1 MNLKNYFAY
10 SKLFI
15 FAVLFFSQM
24 LGAAPE
30 KDSIDLLISKE
41 KNSSKKLILFE
52 ETLDQIKH
60 QNFEKSIQI
69 ANQAIALA
77 DQTKHFATKGNL
89 LRLKGN
95 AYYFKGKYDSCS
107 IYFYQSLKILTKEDS
122 PKNLLLLHN
131 DFGRLYRKLKDYPR
145 SLQNYES
152 AFLIEKQ
159 LNDDELLATLYNE
172 SGIVYEEMGNYD
184 EAIMRYHKS
193 LQIQEKRGDL
203 VGQGYALEF
212 IGGAYLLQKEY
223 SKSEDYL
230 QKALTIREK
239 TKDQFAIALNLNVL
253 GNLYF
258 EQKNLKKAE
267 SYYLKSKSISQK
279 IQYKDLLK
287 SNYQQ
292 LAQLYKSAGKY
303 DLAYENLEQ
312 YRLINDEIFN
322 IEKLKQ
328 VEELSTKYE
337 TAEKDKLILEQ
348 KSKIL
353 KRNVLVYSLAGFLL
367 LGFIYYRNYQN
378 KQKILLQKEIYHQ
391 NELATKALF
400 EGEQNE
406 RIRIARDLHD
416 SIGQMLSVIK
426 MNISMQEKSTES
438 SKIQSL
444 VDQTIDEV
452 RAISHNL
459 IPEELN
465 FGIISALENLAD
477 KINFSSSTKMEL
489 FIPEEIRSVQFQKQ
503 NELSIYRIVQEV
515 VNNMVK
521 HADAT
526 AISLTMKKVDHSL
539 ILNIADNG
547 KGIADQDL
555 NESKGIGW
563 KNINARVNM
572 MDGKIKINSE
582 KLAGTQIEITLPQ
595 NE

>member
-30 KDSIDLLISKE
+30 KDSIDQLISKE
-41 KNSSKKLILFE
+41 KNTSKKLILFE

-60 QNFEKSIQI
+60 QNFEKSIQL

-145 SLQNYES
+145 ALQNYES

-172 SGIVYEEMGNYD
+172 SGIVYEEMGNYE
-184 EAIMRYHKS
+184 EAINRYQRS
-193 LQIQEKRGDL
+193 LTIQEKRGDL

-267 SYYLKSKSISQK
+267 SYYLKSNSISQK

-322 IEKLKQ
+322 IERLKQ

-426 MNISMQEKSTES
+426 MNLSMQEKSAES
-438 SKIQSL
+438 TKIQSL

-477 KINFSSSTKMEL
+477 KINFSSTTKMEL
-489 FIPEEIRSVQFQKQ
+489 FIPEEIRAVQFQKQ

-547 KGIADQDL
+547 KGIADPDL
-555 NESKGIGW
+555 TESKGIGW